1 MNENDTLYDNVNE
14 EAGKPEK
21 KCKGFASRLAGVAAK
36 TILFGLVAGF
46 VVGCSVNFTRSFV
59 EDKLAAL
66 SAKGTQTL
74 EASNISDSVA
84 DDTEGSALTSDGSGT
99 TKGVSM
105 DTASANTIEIIK
117 KVKPS
122 IVCITSVSQTRNI
135 FNQTY
140 QSEGSGSGIMFYKDD
155 SKVYIATNNHVI
167 DGASS
172 VSISINDSETLIP
185 ATLVGKDSNA
195 DLAVISVNNSD
206 VLAAGVTNV
215 QLATFGDSDE
225 LQVGE
230 SVIAIGN
237 ALGQGNTATAGI
249 VSALQKD
256 VTIQGR
262 KLSVIQTDAAIN
274 PGNSG
279 GALVNSKGQVI
290 GINTAKI
297 ALDDVEGIG
306 YSITSNVVKPI
317 IEQLMNSTDTPT
329 LGVYITSV
337 TETLAQQYNL
347 PSAGV
352 IIQQVISGGSA
363 EKAGLQAGD
372 VVTAYNDSPVF
383 NSDQLMAA
391 IKASK
396 VGDTVTLTVVRD
408 GSTMSIDV
416 VLQKGSSSF

>member
-1 MNENDTLYDNVNE
+1 MNENDTLYDNVINE
-14 EAGKPEK
+14 ETGKPK
-21 KCKGFASRLAGVAAK
+21 KKQKSFGSRLAGVAVK

-74 EASNISDSVA
+74 ASSNISDSVTE
-84 DDTEGSALTSDGSGT
+84 DTEGSTLTSGGT

-105 DTASANTIEIIK
+105 DEASANTIEIIK

-122 IVCITSVSQTRNI
+122 IVCITSVSQSRNI

-172 VSISINDSETLIP
+172 VSISINDSEKLIP

-206 VLAAGVTNV
+206 VLSAGITNV

-337 TETLAQQYNL
+337 TETLAQQYDL

-383 NSDQLMAA
+383 NSDQLMSA

-408 GSTMSIDV
+408 GNTMSIDV